1 MPSLLISML
10 VNLLTVIRVLIV
22 LDIMKIRFFPRI
34 KFHDELKKMFSG
46 FVKKRDFMPQMA
58 QLRFNLTE
66 SKKLAEV
73 VFTIEVL
80 S

>member
-1 MPSLLISML
+1 
-10 VNLLTVIRVLIV
+10 
-22 LDIMKIRFFPRI
+22 MKIRFFPRI